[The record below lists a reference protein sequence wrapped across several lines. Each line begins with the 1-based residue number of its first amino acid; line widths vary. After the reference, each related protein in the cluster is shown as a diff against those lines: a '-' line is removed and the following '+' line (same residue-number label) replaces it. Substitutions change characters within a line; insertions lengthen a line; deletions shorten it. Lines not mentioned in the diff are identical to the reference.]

1 MLTCWNVDSN
11 SNQEGLTELPI
22 SCPNGQYLN
31 KFQYMPSNS
40 DSALSNKTRYR
51 EEQQDYRAE
60 IDVRFS
66 ESLIP

>member
-1 MLTCWNVDSN
+1 MLTGWNVDSI
-11 SNQEGLTELPI
+11 SKQEGLTELPI

-40 DSALSNKTRYR
+40 DPAISNMTRYR
-51 EEQQDYRAE
+51 EEQQDCRAK

-66 ESLIP
+66 VSFIP